1 MNTFRITYLI
11 DATADEIE
19 ARAEGVAIEQ
29 SVEVPLQ
36 AVRSPEIMRNSVG
49 RVAAIREHALGAFA
63 VDIDFS
69 VAISGLEPAQ
79 FMNVL
84 FGNTSLQP
92 TVQAWDMTLP
102 PEMLATFGGP
112 RFGMAGLRELVNAP
126 TRPLTA
132 TALKPMGLSPAALG
146 ELCAMLARGGI
157 DIIKDDHG
165 LANQAFSPFDARVR
179 ACQDAVNAVYAETGH
194 RAIYV
199 PNMAGTPSALFRQAE
214 LVHELG
220 VGAVMVSPMLVG
232 LPVFHELVRDHL
244 RVPVLAHPAFG
255 GALRI
260 APELLLGKIFRL
272 FGADAVIF
280 PNYGGRFSYSQATCT
295 QLADNM
301 RGPWGDLRPA
311 IPSPAGGMK
320 VDRVQEMIDF
330 YGHDVMLLIGGS
342 LLVADDIEAQA
353 RTFVENVHAA
363 GGSGH
368 E

>member
-1 MNTFRITYLI
+1 MATFRVTYLI
-11 DATADEIE
+11 DAAADEID
-19 ARAEGVAIEQ
+19 ARAQAVAIEQ

-36 AVRSPEIMRNSVG
+36 AVRSPEIMRSSVG
-49 RVAAIREHALGAFA
+49 RVAGIRAHAPGTFA
-63 VDIDFS
+63 VEIEFS

-92 TVQAWDMTLP
+92 TVQVWDVDLP
-102 PEMLATFGGP
+102 PELLAAFGGP
-112 RFGMAGLRELVNAP
+112 KFGMAGLRDLVSAP

-132 TALKPMGLSPAALG
+132 TALKPMGLSPAELG
-146 ELCAMLARGGI
+146 ELCATLARGGI

-179 ACQDAVNAVYAETGH
+179 ACQDAVNRVEAETGH

-214 LVHELG
+214 IVDEVG
-220 VGAVMVSPMLVG
+220 VRAVMVSPMLVG
-232 LPVFHELVRDHL
+232 LPAFHELVHEHL
-244 RVPVLAHPAFG
+244 RVPVLGHPAFG
-255 GALRI
+255 GAVRI
-260 APELLLGKIFRL
+260 APELLLGKLFRL

-295 QLADNM
+295 QLANNM
-301 RGPWGDLRPA
+301 GDPWGELLPA
-311 IPSPAGGMK
+311 IPAPAGGMS
-320 VDRVQEMIDF
+320 VERVQEMIDF
-330 YGHDVMLLIGGS
+330 YGNDVMLLIGGS

-353 RTFVENVHAA
+353 REFVENVHAM
-363 GGSGH
+363 GRN
-368 E
+368 

>member
-1 MNTFRITYLI
+1 
-11 DATADEIE
+11 
-19 ARAEGVAIEQ
+19 
-29 SVEVPLQ
+29 
-36 AVRSPEIMRNSVG
+36 
-49 RVAAIREHALGAFA
+49 
-63 VDIDFS
+63 
-69 VAISGLEPAQ
+69 
-79 FMNVL
+79 MNVL

-112 RFGMAGLRELVNAP
+112 RFGMAGLRRTGQRAHASTDRDGAQAHGPQSGRVGRPVAPPWPGAASTSSRTTTGWP
-126 TRPLTA
+126 TRPFR
-132 TALKPMGLSPAALG
+132 LSMNACAPARTRSTG
-146 ELCAMLARGGI
+146 C
-157 DIIKDDHG
+157 
-165 LANQAFSPFDARVR
+165 
-179 ACQDAVNAVYAETGH
+179 AETGH

-214 LVHELG
+214 IVHELG

-232 LPVFHELVRDHL
+232 LPVFHELVATISRAGAGPS
-244 RVPVLAHPAFG
+244 RVRRRAAHRARVAAGQDLP
-255 GALRI
+255 
-260 APELLLGKIFRL
+260 L

-301 RGPWGDLRPA
+301 RGPWGELRPA

-330 YGHDVMLLIGGS
+330 YGNDVMLLIGGS